1 METHCLSRP
10 SPEVERLIWRHILM
24 RLTATYFVREYV
36 VALTCRVVRAPC
48 PTLHIE
54 RPMTASA
61 IRNSD
66 TIAVFRAAIRNSDT
80 IAVFRVIYDVVRVF
94 WKLRKRQ
101 CYGLNNPPLLIRT
114 PSMLWT

>member
-1 METHCLSRP
+1 
-10 SPEVERLIWRHILM
+10 M

-66 TIAVFRAAIRNSDT
+66 TIAVFR
-80 IAVFRVIYDVVRVF
+80 VIYDVVRVF